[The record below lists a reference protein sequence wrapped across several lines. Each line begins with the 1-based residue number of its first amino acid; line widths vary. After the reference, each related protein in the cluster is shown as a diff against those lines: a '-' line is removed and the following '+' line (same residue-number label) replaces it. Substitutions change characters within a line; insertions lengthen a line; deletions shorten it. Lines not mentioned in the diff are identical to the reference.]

1 MLRTA
6 LRRAGAA
13 APRSTQNR
21 TLAAEASIT
30 IDFPGA
36 YTAHLAEEPAAT
48 AQTSKSELLEYF
60 KTMYTMR
67 RMEITCDNEYKARTI
82 RGFCHLYD
90 GQEAIGAGVNAAL
103 SLEDSWITSYRCH
116 CMALLR
122 GGSVEGVL
130 AELMGNKEGQTG
142 GKGGSMHFYN
152 KEHNFFGGQGIV
164 GAQVPVGTGLAF
176 ANKYNTPL
184 GEKMPVAIG
193 CYGDGAAN
201 QGQIWES
208 MNMAALWKLPMIFC
222 IENNQYGMGTSTSRS
237 SCNND
242 YYTMGN
248 VIPGLKMDGMNVLSV
263 REGVKFVKDYVS
275 SGNGPM
281 VVEMSTYRYHGHSMS
296 DPGTT
301 YRNRDEIAAMRQ
313 TSDPIEWVK
322 NALLEHTDASADD
335 LKKIEKEIR
344 AEVAAACDRA
354 KAGSP
359 PDRIADMVGNI
370 YLDGAGNDVP
380 QPFIRMPDYAKSI
393 RA

>member
-6 LRRAGAA
+6 LRRAAA
-13 APRSTQNR
+13 ARPHARS
-21 TLAAEASIT
+21 LSAEASIT
-30 IDFPGA
+30 VEFPGA
-36 YTAHLAEEPAAT
+36 YTAYLSEEPAAAAET
-48 AQTSKSELLEYF
+48 TKTELLEYF
-60 KTMYTMR
+60 KTMLTMR
-67 RMEITCDNEYKARTI
+67 RMEITCDIEYTQRTI

-90 GQEAIGAGVNAAL
+90 GQEAVGTGIQAAL
-103 SLEDSWITSYRCH
+103 SPEDSWITSYRCH
-116 CMALLR
+116 CIALAR
-122 GGSVEGVL
+122 GGTVEGIL
-130 AELMGNKEGQTG
+130 AELMGRSHGQTG
-142 GKGGSMHFYN
+142 GVGGSMHFYN

-176 ANKYNTPL
+176 ANKYKTPM
-184 GEKMPVAIG
+184 GEPMPVAIG

-222 IENNQYGMGTSTSRS
+222 IENNQYGMGTSISRS

-263 REGVKFVKDYVS
+263 REGMKHVREYVS
-275 SGNGPM
+275 QGNGPM

-313 TSDPIEWVK
+313 TRDPIEFVK
-322 NALLEHTDASADD
+322 NLLLEHTDATEDE
-335 LKKIEKEIR
+335 LKAIEKDVR

-359 PDRIADMVGNI
+359 PSSIDELVGNI
-370 YLDGAGNDVP
+370 YLDAEGKDVP
-380 QPFIRMPDYAKSI
+380 QPYIRMPDYEKSI

>member
-6 LRRAGAA
+6 IRRAASA
-13 APRSTQNR
+13 RPARR
-21 TLAAEASIT
+21 TLSEASIT
-30 IDFPGA
+30 VDFPGA
-36 YTAHLAEEPAAT
+36 YTAHLGDEPAAT
-48 AQTSKSELLEYF
+48 AETNKTELLEYF

-90 GQEAIGAGVNAAL
+90 GQEAIGTGVQAAL
-103 SLEDSWITSYRCH
+103 SPEDSWITSYRCH
-116 CMALLR
+116 CIALAR
-122 GGSVEGVL
+122 GGTVEGVL
-130 AELMGNKEGQTG
+130 AELMGQSHGQTG

-176 ANKYNTPL
+176 ANKYKTPL
-184 GEKMPVAIG
+184 GEPMPVAIG

-222 IENNQYGMGTSTSRS
+222 IENNQYGMGTSIARH

-248 VIPGLKMDGMNVLSV
+248 VIAGLKMDGMNVLSV
-263 REGVKFVKDYVS
+263 REGMKHVRDYVS
-275 SGNGPM
+275 QGNGPM

-296 DPGTT
+296 DPGKI
-301 YRNRDEIAAMRQ
+301 YRDGAEVKAMRENN
-313 TSDPIEWVK
+313 DPIK
-322 NALLEHTDASADD
+322 NVRQLLLGHTDATEDE
-335 LKKIEKEIR
+335 LNTIEKNIR
-344 AEVAAACDRA
+344 AEVEAARDRA
-354 KAGSP
+354 LAGSTP
-359 PDRIADMVGNI
+359 SSTDDLVRNI
-370 YLDGAGNDVP
+370 YLDEHGKDVP
-380 QPFIRMPDYAKSI
+380 QSYIRLPDYEKSI

>member
-1 MLRTA
+1 MLSTA
-6 LRRAGAA
+6 IRRASAA
-13 APRSTQNR
+13 ARPQARR
-21 TLAAEASIT
+21 TLSAEASIT
-30 IDFPGA
+30 VDFPGA
-36 YTAHLAEEPAAT
+36 YTAHLGDEPAAT
-48 AQTSKSELLEYF
+48 AETNKTELLEYF

-90 GQEAIGAGVNAAL
+90 GQEAIGTGVQAAL
-103 SLEDSWITSYRCH
+103 SPEDSWITSYRCH
-116 CMALLR
+116 CIALAR
-122 GGSVEGVL
+122 GGTVEGVL
-130 AELMGNKEGQTG
+130 AELMGQSHGQTG

-176 ANKYNTPL
+176 ANKYKTPL
-184 GEKMPVAIG
+184 GEPMPVAIG

-222 IENNQYGMGTSTSRS
+222 IENNQYGMGTSITRH

-263 REGVKFVKDYVS
+263 REGMKHVRDYVS
-275 SGNGPM
+275 QGNGPM
-281 VVEMSTYRYHGHSMS
+281 VVEMSTYRYHGHSMT
-296 DPGTT
+296 DPDKT
-301 YRNRDEIAAMRQ
+301 YRDRAEKNTVRQ
-313 TSDPIEWVK
+313 ENDPIK
-322 NALLEHTDASADD
+322 NVRNLLLEHTDATEDE
-335 LKKIEKEIR
+335 LKAIEKDLR
-344 AEVAAACDRA
+344 AEVEAACERA
-354 KAGSP
+354 LAGSTP
-359 PDRIADMVGNI
+359 SSTEDLVRNI
-370 YLDGAGNDVP
+370 YLDAEGKDVP
-380 QPFIRMPDYAKSI
+380 QSYIRLPDYEKSI

>member
-1 MLRTA
+1 MLRA
-6 LRRAGAA
+6 AIRRAASA
-13 APRSTQNR
+13 RPARR
-21 TLAAEASIT
+21 TLSEASIT
-30 IDFPGA
+30 VDFPGA
-36 YTAHLAEEPAAT
+36 YTAHLGDEPAAT
-48 AQTSKSELLEYF
+48 AETNKTELLEYF

-90 GQEAIGAGVNAAL
+90 GQEAIGTGVQAAL
-103 SLEDSWITSYRCH
+103 APEDSWITSYRCH
-116 CMALLR
+116 CIALAR
-122 GGSVEGVL
+122 GGTVEGVL
-130 AELMGNKEGQTG
+130 AELMGQSHGQTG

-176 ANKYNTPL
+176 ANKYKTPL
-184 GEKMPVAIG
+184 GEPMPVAIG

-222 IENNQYGMGTSTSRS
+222 IENNQYGMGTSISRS

-263 REGVKFVKDYVS
+263 REGMKHVRDYVS
-275 SGNGPM
+275 QGNGPM

-313 TSDPIEWVK
+313 TRDPIEFVK
-322 NALLEHTDASADD
+322 NLLLEHTDATEDE
-335 LKKIEKEIR
+335 LKAIEKDVR

-359 PDRIADMVGNI
+359 PSSIDELVGNI
-370 YLDGAGNDVP
+370 YLDAEGKDVP
-380 QPFIRMPDYAKSI
+380 QPYIRMPDYEKSI